1 MPRARNAKSL
11 VLVLEVIRGSGVSPQ
26 NTPRKDLLA
35 SYVEIDFPEITTKKA
50 MSIRKNKDL
59 SLLLGRPEDVK
70 LAHGGTAL
78 HAPAYHLIPLDLR
91 LPPGQAL
98 GNALNSDAGAGLLSP
113 NLPTL
118 LLFECV
124 LVYMRPA
131 ESEALI
137 QWFVDYFSAGDDGAV
152 LGAIVYEMF
161 GLNDPFGKVML
172 NNLRARNVDLP
183 GAESYPTFDSLLQRF
198 LRHGF
203 DASHALTLRE
213 IRRTYIS
220 HQELERISQLE
231 MLDEIEEL
239 ELVLQHYAITW
250 GVKLYERNG
259 QSLKANWKGW
269 ALRAPEDQQ

>member
-137 QWFVDYFSAGDDGAV
+137 QWFVDYFSAGDD
-152 LGAIVYEMF
+152 
-161 GLNDPFGKVML
+161 VML